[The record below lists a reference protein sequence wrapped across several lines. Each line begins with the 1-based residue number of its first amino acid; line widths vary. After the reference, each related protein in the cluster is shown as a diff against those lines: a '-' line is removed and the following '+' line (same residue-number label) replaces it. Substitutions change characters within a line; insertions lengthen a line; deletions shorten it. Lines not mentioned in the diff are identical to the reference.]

1 MRIFALQLNNDIR
14 GLDEREEYIES
25 IVSRLDAPEWVVLPE
40 LSQPGY
46 IGNTDIW
53 QYADL
58 DGRRTASWAMRTAEK
73 YHTIISAGYLEAK
86 DGDYY
91 NAYMIAD
98 G

>member
-25 IVSRLDAPEWVVLPE
+25 LISRLDI
-40 LSQPGY
+40 LSGSYCLNFHSQA

-53 QYADL
+53 KYIDP
-58 DGRRTASWAMRTAEK
+58 DGQRTASWAMRMAEK
-73 YHTIISAGYLEAK
+73 YHTVISAGYLEAK

-91 NAYMIAD
+91 NAYMIAE
-98 G
+98 